1 MITVIN
7 GTNRKGNKSQIFAKA
22 ITEILKTKYDEAVK
36 YLDLT
41 DLKGEILHSMMY
53 QAGEQSPQIV
63 KMQDEYFIKASKI
76 IFVMPEYNGGFP
88 GILKLFIDAIS
99 VREYGKTFSG
109 KKVGMIGIASGRA
122 GNLRGID
129 HLIGVCNH
137 VGMIAYPKN
146 LPISSIGSLLSD
158 DGKINEGTNEAMA
171 KFADDFLA
179 F

>member
-7 GTNRKGNKSQIFAKA
+7 GTNRKGNKTQIFAKA
-22 ITEILKTKYDEAVK
+22 VTEILKSKTVKEVK
-36 YLDLT
+36 YLDLE
-41 DLKGEILHSMMY
+41 DLSGDMLHALMY
-53 QAGEQSPQIV
+53 QADQQSPQIT
-63 KMQDEYFIKASKI
+63 KIQNEYILYASKI
-76 IFVMPEYNGGFP
+76 VFVMPEYNGGMP

-109 KKVGMIGIASGRA
+109 KKVGMIGTASGRA

-137 VGMIAYPKN
+137 VGMIAYPKS
-146 LPISSIGSLLSD
+146 LPISSIGSLVD
-158 DGKINEGTNEAMA
+158 EGGKINKETNEAMA
-171 KFADDFLA
+171 KFVDGFLA